1 MTKVWRAVLIA
12 VVAWS
17 ILSASSIYSAF
28 VGRVPNDSG
37 MLVAIFAHPT
47 YLVLMPAYESLRSI
61 AAAWLHHPVDDRF
74 AMEFDAIT
82 GWLMGCLQ
90 YGAVAAL
97 LTMLRKAAQPNV
109 RAGLPRSSPRQPL
122 N

>member
-1 MTKVWRAVLIA
+1 MTQVWRAVLIA

-97 LTMLRKAAQPNV
+97 LTMLRKAAQPGV
-109 RAGLPRSSPRQPL
+109 QAGLR
-122 N
+122 